1 MCDTGRQPEGWT
13 EKHALPCRFRGLF
26 SSGALVSPVPL
37 SSANFKQGVFFMIDF
52 RIFAKEK
59 SFRLGLSA
67 PGRSIVRDS
76 NDYRTDPQN
85 ELKLYAFHFERL
97 FLKGFFNGS
106 LS

>member
-1 MCDTGRQPEGWT
+1 MKIKNQIIYAGAG
-13 EKHALPCRFRGLF
+13 GLF
-26 SSGALVSPVPL
+26 IKHSMGDITCIGKTL
-37 SSANFKQGVFFMIDF
+37 GMIDF

-85 ELKLYAFHFERL
+85 EFEFNPFHFERL
-97 FLKGFFNGS
+97 F
-106 LS
+106 

>member
-1 MCDTGRQPEGWT
+1 MTGGMDGKCMLRRI
-13 EKHALPCRFRGLF
+13 RFRGLF

-67 PGRSIVRDS
+67 PGRSIV
-76 NDYRTDPQN
+76 
-85 ELKLYAFHFERL
+85 
-97 FLKGFFNGS
+97 
-106 LS
+106 